1 MSRLTRSFFNPLEQK
16 QTWLHRLN
24 PALKVGASIFLL
36 VMIFLPTSIIMQAVL
51 FIFIISMLAS
61 ARLSKGSILAILKTC
76 LVLFVIIF
84 LISWLASKDPRVII
98 DLTNSRK
105 LWGYDWELLYRLGWI
120 NKQSIGGSDIYW
132 YSGQI
137 WGGSVADHFYQG
149 DAPSGQYM
157 KFIINGVTCFLPYN
171 APIYALSSHTLITNI
186 FMIVKIFMMLSIF
199 SLQVNTTTTLGLSY
213 GIETILTPLK
223 FIKIPTAQIGTVIA
237 IAIKFIPNLLAE
249 ANAVSRAQACRGLD
263 MKNARFF
270 GKIKAL
276 VALIVPMFSIAFNQA
291 DQLADAMEVRNYN
304 PRLKRT
310 RYKKYTLNWYD
321 WVGFTII
328 VLLFILLVIMV
339 AWKVIIGPFALIDFH
354 LVV

>member
-105 LWGYDWELLYRLGWI
+105 LWGYDWEILREWGWI
-120 NKQSIGGSDIYW
+120 KDYSIGGSNIYW

-137 WGGSVADHFYQG
+137 WGGSVGTLTTTQ
-149 DAPSGQYM
+149 PSSGQYM

-270 GKIKAL
+270 SKIKAL

-310 RYKKYTLNWYD
+310 RYRKYTLNWYD

>member
-1 MSRLTRSFFNPLEQK
+1 MSRLTRSYFNPLEQK
-16 QTWLHRLN
+16 QTWLHKLN
-24 PALKVGASIFLL
+24 PALKVGASVFLL
-36 VMIFLPTSIIMQAVL
+36 VMIFLPTSIIMQAIL
-51 FIFIISMLAS
+51 FIFIICMLAS

-76 LVLFVIIF
+76 LVLFIVIF

-105 LWGYDWELLYRLGWI
+105 IWGYDWNTLSAWGWVRFQPQL
-120 NKQSIGGSDIYW
+120 NIYW

-137 WGGSVADHFYQG
+137 WGGWVGTLTNIQ
-149 DAPSGQYM
+149 PTSGQYM
-157 KFIINGVTCFLPYN
+157 KFIINGDPWFLPYN

-223 FIKIPTAQIGTVIA
+223 FIKVPTAQIGTVIA

-276 VALIVPMFSIAFNQA
+276 LALIVPMFSIAFNQA
-291 DQLADAMEVRNYN
+291 DQLADAMEARNYN

-310 RYKKYTLNWYD
+310 RYRKYTLNWYD